1 MKMVWLTRKK
11 QLLVAAALCVSF
23 VGAPLAQTPAEAA
36 FTQEDLNDE
45 LMMAVGWMQNSAE
58 YRELCYQAYN
68 VALFQVQ
75 QAVAQHKQGAKPLAI
90 VLDADETVLDNSAF
104 EAGLIDTDSA
114 YSTKSWNEWCAA
126 GEALAMPGATDFL
139 QAVDKLGVQIFYV
152 TNRSMDTQYEG
163 SARNMKELGFPQVDK
178 EHMVFK
184 TTTSN
189 KQPRYDA
196 IEAKYNVVV
205 YLGDNAGDLPLG
217 TYHKKQ
223 TQRNA
228 IVDAH
233 KDKFGF
239 KYIALPN
246 PSYGDWEPAQYEND
260 DGNYWALSPK
270 EKRDARKQALRS
282 WVAPTE
288 KKRIKED
295 KAKKATGLA
304 DQIAAENREIEKKH
318 GLPEGAID
326 AHIYN

>member
-1 MKMVWLTRKK
+1 MMKLFWLTRKK

-36 FTQEDLNDE
+36 FNQEDLNDE

-68 VALFQVQ
+68 VALFQVK
-75 QAVAQHKQGAKPLAI
+75 QAVAQHQQGDKPLAI

-114 YSTKSWNEWCAA
+114 YSTKTWTEWCAA

-139 QAVDKLGVQIFYV
+139 QAVDQLGVQIFYV

-178 EHMVFK
+178 EHMLFK
-184 TTTSN
+184 TDTSN

-196 IEAKYNVVV
+196 IEKRYNVVV

-228 IVDAH
+228 IIDAH
-233 KDKFGF
+233 KSQFGL

-246 PSYGDWEPAQYEND
+246 PSYGDWEPAQYTD
-260 DGNYWALSPK
+260 GDGNYWALSPK
-270 EKRDARKQALRS
+270 QKREARKKALRT

-288 KKRIKED
+288 KKRMETEGVGKSLADLAE
-295 KAKKATGLA
+295 AEKKA
-304 DQIAAENREIEKKH
+304 IEKER
-318 GLPEGAID
+318 GLPEGSID
-326 AHIYN
+326 SHIYN

>member
-1 MKMVWLTRKK
+1 M
-11 QLLVAAALCVSF
+11 
-23 VGAPLAQTPAEAA
+23 
-36 FTQEDLNDE
+36 
-45 LMMAVGWMQNSAE
+45 
-58 YRELCYQAYN
+58 
-68 VALFQVQ
+68 
-75 QAVAQHKQGAKPLAI
+75 
-90 VLDADETVLDNSAF
+90 
-104 EAGLIDTDSA
+104 
-114 YSTKSWNEWCAA
+114 
-126 GEALAMPGATDFL
+126 
-139 QAVDKLGVQIFYV
+139 DKLGVQIFYV

-178 EHMVFK
+178 THMLFK

-270 EKRDARKQALRS
+270 EKRAARKQALRI

>member
-11 QLLVAAALCVSF
+11 QMLVAAALCVSF
-23 VGAPLAQTPAEAA
+23 VGAPMAQAPAEAA
-36 FTQEDLNDE
+36 FTQQDLNDE

-68 VALFQVQ
+68 VALWQVK

-114 YSTKSWNEWCAA
+114 YSTKTWNEWCAA

-139 QAVDKLGVQIFYV
+139 QAVDKLGVQI
-152 TNRSMDTQYEG
+152 MDTQYEG

-178 EHMVFK
+178 THMLFK

-270 EKRDARKQALRS
+270 EKRAARKQALRI

>member
-1 MKMVWLTRKK
+1 MKLFWMGKKK

-23 VGAPLAQTPAEAA
+23 IGAPLAQAPAEAA
-36 FTQEDLNDE
+36 SFSQEDLNDE

-68 VALFQVQ
+68 VALLQVK
-75 QAVAQHKQGAKPLAI
+75 QAVANHKQGDKPLAI

-104 EAGLIDTDSA
+104 EAGLIDTDGA
-114 YSTKSWNEWCAA
+114 YSTKTWTEWCAA
-126 GEALAMPGATDFL
+126 GEALAMPGATEYL

-163 SARNMKELGFPQVDK
+163 SAANMKALGFPQIDK
-178 EHMVFK
+178 QHMLFK

-196 IEAKYNVVV
+196 IEQKYDVVV
-205 YLGDNAGDLPLG
+205 YMGDNAGDLPIG

-223 TQRNA
+223 TMRNA
-228 IVDAH
+228 IIDAN
-233 KDKFGF
+233 KNKFGL
-239 KYIALPN
+239 KYIVLPN
-246 PSYGDWEPAQYEND
+246 PSYGDWEPAQYDEG

-270 EKRDARKQALRS
+270 QKREVRNKALRK

-288 KKRIKED
+288 KKRMKTEATQHSLVD
-295 KAKKATGLA
+295 QVKAEE
-304 DQIAAENREIEKKH
+304 AAIEKAH
-318 GLPEGAID
+318 GLPAGAIAND
-326 AHIYN
+326 IHS

>member
-1 MKMVWLTRKK
+1 
-11 QLLVAAALCVSF
+11 
-23 VGAPLAQTPAEAA
+23 
-36 FTQEDLNDE
+36 
-45 LMMAVGWMQNSAE
+45 E

-68 VALFQVQ
+68 VALFQVK

-163 SARNMKELGFPQVDK
+163 SARNMKQLGFPQVDK

-184 TTTSN
+184 TTTSD

-196 IEAKYNVVV
+196 IEAKYDVVV

-223 TQRNA
+223 MMRNA
-228 IVDAH
+228 IIDAN
-233 KDKFGF
+233 KDKFGM

-246 PSYGDWEPAQYEND
+246 PSYGDWEPAQYND
-260 DGNYWALSPK
+260 GDGNYWALTPK
-270 EKRDARKQALRS
+270 QKREARKKALRT

-288 KKRIKED
+288 KKRM
-295 KAKKATGLA
+295 KAEATEHSLVDQVKAEE
-304 DQIAAENREIEKKH
+304 AAIEKAH
-318 GLPEGAID
+318 GLPAGAIAND
-326 AHIYN
+326 IHN

>member
-1 MKMVWLTRKK
+1 MMKLFWLTRKK

-36 FTQEDLNDE
+36 FNQEDLNDE

-68 VALFQVQ
+68 VALFQVK
-75 QAVAQHKQGAKPLAI
+75 QAVAQHQQGDKPLAI

-114 YSTKSWNEWCAA
+114 YSTKTWTEWCAA

-139 QAVDKLGVQIFYV
+139 QAVDQLGVQIFYV

-178 EHMVFK
+178 EHMLFK
-184 TTTSN
+184 TDTSN

-196 IEAKYNVVV
+196 IEKRYNVVV
-205 YLGDNAGDLPLG
+205 YLGDNTGDLPLG

-228 IVDAH
+228 IIDAH
-233 KDKFGF
+233 KSQFGL

-246 PSYGDWEPAQYEND
+246 PSYGDWEPAQYT
-260 DGNYWALSPK
+260 DGDANYWALSPK
-270 EKRDARKQALRS
+270 QKREARKKALRT
-282 WVAPTE
+282 WLAPTE
-288 KKRIKED
+288 KERM
-295 KAKKATGLA
+295 KAEATEHSLVDQVKAEE
-304 DQIAAENREIEKKH
+304 AAIEKAH
-318 GLPEGAID
+318 GLPAGAIAND
-326 AHIYN
+326 IHS

>member
-1 MKMVWLTRKK
+1 MMKLFWLTRKK

-36 FTQEDLNDE
+36 FNQEDLNDE

-68 VALFQVQ
+68 VALFQVK
-75 QAVAQHKQGAKPLAI
+75 QAVAQHQQGDKPLAI

-114 YSTKSWNEWCAA
+114 YSTKTWTEWCAA

-139 QAVDKLGVQIFYV
+139 QAVDQLGVQIFYV

-178 EHMVFK
+178 EHMLFK
-184 TTTSN
+184 TDTSN

-196 IEAKYNVVV
+196 IEKRYNVVV

-228 IVDAH
+228 IIDAH
-233 KDKFGF
+233 KSQFGL

-246 PSYGDWEPAQYEND
+246 PSYGDWEPAQYTD
-260 DGNYWALSPK
+260 GDGNYWALSPK
-270 EKRDARKQALRS
+270 QKREARKKALRT

-288 KKRIKED
+288 KKRM
-295 KAKKATGLA
+295 KAEATEHSLVDQVKAEE
-304 DQIAAENREIEKKH
+304 AAIEKAH
-318 GLPEGAID
+318 GLPAGAIAND
-326 AHIYN
+326 IHS

>member
-1 MKMVWLTRKK
+1 MMKLFWLTRKK

-36 FTQEDLNDE
+36 FNQEDLNDE

-68 VALFQVQ
+68 VALFQVK
-75 QAVAQHKQGAKPLAI
+75 QAVAQHQQGDKPLAI

-114 YSTKSWNEWCAA
+114 YSTKTWTEWCAA

-139 QAVDKLGVQIFYV
+139 QAVDQLGVQIFYV

-178 EHMVFK
+178 EHMLFK
-184 TTTSN
+184 TDTSN

-196 IEAKYNVVV
+196 IEKRYNVVA
-205 YLGDNAGDLPLG
+205 YLGDNTGDLPLG

-228 IVDAH
+228 IIDAH
-233 KDKFGF
+233 KSQFGL

-246 PSYGDWEPAQYEND
+246 PSYGDWEPAQYTD
-260 DGNYWALSPK
+260 GDGNYWALSPK
-270 EKRDARKQALRS
+270 QKREARKKALRT

-288 KKRIKED
+288 KKRM
-295 KAKKATGLA
+295 KAEATEHSLVDQVKAEE
-304 DQIAAENREIEKKH
+304 AAIEKAH
-318 GLPEGAID
+318 GLPAGAIAND
-326 AHIYN
+326 IHS

>member
-11 QLLVAAALCVSF
+11 QMLVAAALCVSF
-23 VGAPLAQTPAEAA
+23 VGAPMAQAPAEAA
-36 FTQEDLNDE
+36 FTQQDLNDE

-68 VALFQVQ
+68 VALWQVK

-114 YSTKSWNEWCAA
+114 YSTKTWNEWCAA

-139 QAVDKLGVQIFYV
+139 QAVDKLGVQ
-152 TNRSMDTQYEG
+152 M
-163 SARNMKELGFPQVDK
+163 L
-178 EHMVFK
+178 FK

-270 EKRDARKQALRS
+270 EKRAARKQALRI